1 MNLQELK
8 QKTPAELLHFAEE
21 LQIENASSLRK
32 QDMIEIPDGFDL
44 VEPVYQTMDAEITL
58 EDRIN
63 DEVRSL
69 LNQYQDQMRQN
80 GASYQEMFKLI
91 KNKLVRERKLV
102 L

>member
-1 MNLQELK
+1 MGLRREFVRLLSTKIVAELK
-8 QKTPAELLHFAEE
+8 
-21 LQIENASSLRK
+21 K
-32 QDMIEIPDGFDL
+32 QEMIEVPENFDL
-44 VEPVYQTMDAEITL
+44 AEPLFQVMDAEINL

-63 DEVRSL
+63 EEVRGL
-69 LNQYQDQMRQN
+69 LNQYQDQMRQT

>member
-1 MNLQELK
+1 MG
-8 QKTPAELLHFAEE
+8 
-21 LQIENASSLRK
+21 LRK
-32 QDMIEIPDGFDL
+32 EYVRLLSTKIVEDLIKQEMIEVPEGLDL
-44 VEPVYQTMDAEITL
+44 AEQLFQVMEAEVSL

-63 DEVRSL
+63 EEVRLL
-69 LNQYQDQMRQN
+69 LNQYQDQMRQS